1 VANLDPD
8 AFVGEWLYHP
18 HDDKKWEGAKV
29 HRAELQQM
37 FDALK
42 AHFDLE
48 WSGPDRDPQG
58 RQRWRFTLRRKN
70 PSNG

>member
-1 VANLDPD
+1 
-8 AFVGEWLYHP
+8 
-18 HDDKKWEGAKV
+18 
-29 HRAELQQM
+29 M